1 MKFGWSWYKSAPG
14 VSSTFN
20 PISNLLLLVTKRVH
34 IYDDLISASKGERY
48 IQMLNCDLEDEEKLK
63 MLEKLG
69 DVYSEAKSCEKALN
83 CYQEQVGTRLLPT
96 KYIHYWLIDE
106 F

>member
-1 MKFGWSWYKSAPG
+1 
-14 VSSTFN
+14 
-20 PISNLLLLVTKRVH
+20 
-34 IYDDLISASKGERY
+34 
-48 IQMLNCDLEDEEKLK
+48 MLNCDLEDEEKLK

-96 KYIHYWLIDE
+96 KYIHY
-106 F
+106 